1 MLAAASD
8 ILRSVVH
15 DDGSDSSTPSFEGS
29 FSWNGNTH
37 FIQLAQDYESSRSEH
52 DPAVSKRSIERGSLV
67 VHRNSDIMSA
77 HEARALG
84 IRAAVDASDAAGCSS
99 DGHEYNLNNPLIFSS
114 KNNNEF
120 SAKPVSFFA
129 VHKDGSSKSRRSLY
143 PNLAALLGRSDD
155 EAMFERDA
163 ASLVGAPDLSRR
175 FAYHH
180 PLVRR
185 QSTGGD
191 IQTGN
196 SLSND
201 SYIDNIG
208 STTGCPT
215 TVQVIYVGMASDCT
229 YTESLGGQD
238 NARRGLLSRMN
249 DVSNLYRTTFRIA
262 VGVVQL
268 DVRSPT
274 CPGTPP
280 SDAQW
285 NQGCGSDTIDQRLS
299 QFSQWRGNQEAN
311 GTGLWHLL
319 TTCATG
325 SEVGV
330 AWLGTVCKTDASGSG
345 GDVISGTGV
354 TSQTPRDAQVIAHE
368 VSSAGASCV
377 CRCSCFLHRWAT
389 TLAQSTTVHRAA
401 RSLARRPRSRMARR
415 AARSLPRRA
424 MTAATTS

>member
-1 MLAAASD
+1 VATSD
-8 ILRSVVH
+8 KHDSVVH
-15 DDGSDSSTPSFEGS
+15 DDGSASSTPSFEGS
-29 FSWNGNTH
+29 FTWGGNTH
-37 FIQLAQDYESSRSEH
+37 FIQVAQDYESSRSEH

-84 IRAAVDASDAAGCSS
+84 IRSAAAVSAAAAGCSS
-99 DGHEYNLNNPLIFSS
+99 DAHEYNLNNPLIFSE

-129 VHKDGSSKSRRSLY
+129 VPKDGSSKSRRSLY
-143 PNLAALLGRSDD
+143 PNLAALLGRSGD
-155 EAMFERDA
+155 EDMLERDA
-163 ASLVGAPDLSRR
+163 ASLVGSADFSRR
-175 FAYHH
+175 FAYHD

-208 STTGCPT
+208 STSGCPT

-229 YTESLGGQD
+229 YTEALGGQD

-280 SDAQW
+280 SDATW
-285 NQGCGSDTIDQRLS
+285 NQACGGSTIDQRLS
-299 QFSQWRGNQEAN
+299 QFSQWRGNQDAN

-319 TTCATG
+319 TTCASG

-330 AWLGTVCKTDASGSG
+330 AWLGTVCKTDATSSG

-368 VSSAGASCV
+368 VS
-377 CRCSCFLHRWAT
+377 
-389 TLAQSTTVHRAA
+389 
-401 RSLARRPRSRMARR
+401 
-415 AARSLPRRA
+415 
-424 MTAATTS
+424 